1 MSEKTK
7 KYTNIGTVM
16 VAKKKNPNDPN
27 EKSRFYL
34 KLEQQRNKDKTPYG
48 DQVFPITL
56 ANGKILNDGDV
67 LAMFS
72 KKEKLDY
79 QLENKKITQEKYDQL
94 VSFLKY
100 DVCLVEDL
108 NGSDSE
114 PKDDG
119 NIPF

>member
-16 VAKKKNPNDPN
+16 VAKKKNANDPT
-27 EKSRFYL
+27 EKLRFYL

-48 DQVFPITL
+48 DQIFPITL
-56 ANGKILNDGDV
+56 ANGKVLNDGDI

-79 QLENKKITQEKYDQL
+79 QLEQKKITQEKYEQL

-108 NGSDSE
+108 INSNENDSGSE
-114 PKDDG
+114 KI
-119 NIPF
+119 NF